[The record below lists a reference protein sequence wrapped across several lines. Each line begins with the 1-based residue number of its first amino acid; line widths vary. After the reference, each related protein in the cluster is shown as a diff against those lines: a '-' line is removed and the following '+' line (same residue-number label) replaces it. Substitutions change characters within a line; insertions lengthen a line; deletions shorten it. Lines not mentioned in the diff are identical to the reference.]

1 MGDRLPRPLSG
12 ELIPLVHPWIDQS
25 RAPLYELTFPAQ
37 TTDQELSQ
45 MCVARERWALRANY
59 RVAWVVSLAGIVQ
72 ATAGQRRLFGEHL
85 KRFESH
91 DVAFNQGSALLVPNP
106 FVRGILTAVFW
117 LNPPRFPNE
126 CFGTL
131 VEARE
136 WAEQRLSEGGVSVL
150 PPRPR

>member
-1 MGDRLPRPLSG
+1 
-12 ELIPLVHPWIDQS
+12 
-25 RAPLYELTFPAQ
+25 
-37 TTDQELSQ
+37 